1 MKKAVVVVLFAFLL
15 LFSFLS
21 CSNDVG
27 ITAVSSVTINQ
38 EDFLSVEVGK
48 TIQFAAT
55 VLPADATDRT
65 ITWISSN
72 ATIATVT
79 SNGLLTAI
87 KEGKV
92 TITASASNGVKD
104 EVTVSIVA
112 ASTEPGPDPEP
123 EPEPSAGSELK
134 EEGSLVE
141 KTTKEKYLIES
152 TINLLSADIMNAL
165 ANGEDVILDG
175 KKLSNGINVV
185 KGTISVEDAGEMV
198 ARSLDSALNRKL
210 RIEITQATG
219 EESKSVTLDYESNVV
234 VENDEIVKVDPIA
247 TDARIDDVR
256 VPDIDSDTFI
266 PIALVFDKD
275 MLSGLGKVMNQAA
288 QHLEKLGAV
297 IQNITLD
304 VQDIGEVVINCEKSG
319 LTPSGKGVLVFI
331 IPGLDNQWH
340 TLSSI
345 GGQITIDG
353 WANVEDT
360 TIEDSNT
367 PIVKDEEPT
376 GHPDEF
382 VASEFIP
389 KFYALYYWSTLG
401 MEGTSFEYSSDE
413 YLIGLNVTAYAMFG
427 ENVTFDS
434 YKVDVTENVANEA
447 LEITYDNPG
456 IVKVD
461 ASTAEYGDISMELHV
476 YSRSN
481 DIADAQIVR
490 MEIDGENY
498 SYLSYDILKSMLKVF
513 GQFFYVD
520 SLVCHI
526 ATSSDFKSE
535 TAYSYSH
542 ELNEVVG
549 QLMVSGSVSVSNIVK
564 NDNGQVGAD
573 FSFSGIELTDTYGGN
588 NVDYTISGEGTFG
601 AYIGQ
606 DEFEMHN
613 IDIHSFSMLGLGPAT
628 DEELEAGNG
637 YLNAIYIAPAES
649 ITIEMPE
656 SFHGTY
662 TTSMGEMDSTVV
674 ISANDIVFDGSSIYE
689 GSAVTSCVYIEDAID
704 EGESCQMVVI
714 GIDPMGNSMTYK
726 FALHEDGKFYLIAA
740 AGELEIAR
748 AELKISQ

>member
-1 MKKAVVVVLFAFLL
+1 MKKTVVVVLFAFLL
-15 LFSFLS
+15 LFSFSS

-27 ITAVSSVTINQ
+27 ITEVSSVTINQ

-65 ITWISSN
+65 ITWISSD
-72 ATIATVT
+72 AAIATVT

-104 EVTVSIVA
+104 EVTVSIVP
-112 ASTEPGPDPEP
+112 ASTEPGPDPKP

-152 TINLLSADIMNAL
+152 TINLLSADIMNVL

-175 KKLSNGINVV
+175 KKLSNGVNVV
-185 KGTISVEDAGEMV
+185 KGTISVEDAGEIV

-219 EESKSVTLDYESNVV
+219 KEFKSVSLDYESNVV

-360 TIEDSNT
+360 AIEDSNT

-382 VASEFIP
+382 VASEFVP
-389 KFYALYYWSTLG
+389 KFYALYYLSTFG
-401 MEGTSFEYSSDE
+401 KGGTSFEYSPE
-413 YLIGLNVTAYAMFG
+413 ELVGLNVTAYAMFG

-434 YKVDVTENVANEA
+434 YKVDVTTNVFDETQ
-447 LEITYDNPG
+447 EITDDNPG

-461 ASTAEYGDISMELHV
+461 ASTAEYGDVSMELHV
-476 YSRSN
+476 YLRSN
-481 DIADAQIVR
+481 DIADAQVVR
-490 MEIDGENY
+490 MEIGGENY

-520 SLVCHI
+520 SLVYHI
-526 ATSSDFKSE
+526 ATSSVFELE
-535 TAYSYSH
+535 TADSYSH
-542 ELNEVVG
+542 ELNDVIG

-564 NDNGQVGAD
+564 NGNGQVGAD
-573 FSFSGIELTDTYGGN
+573 FRFSGIELTDTYGGN
-588 NVDYTISGEGTFG
+588 NVDYTISGEGTFD

-637 YLNAIYIAPAES
+637 YLNAIYIAPAET

-662 TTSMGEMDSTVV
+662 TASMGEMESTVV
-674 ISANDIVFDGSSIYE
+674 ISANDIVFNGISIYE
-689 GSAVTSCVYIEDAID
+689 DLAVTSCDYIEDAID
-704 EGESCQMVVI
+704 DGVPCQMVVI

-726 FALHEDGKFYLIAA
+726 FALHNDGKLYLIAV
-740 AGELEIAR
+740 GELEIAR
-748 AELKISQ
+748 VELKRAL